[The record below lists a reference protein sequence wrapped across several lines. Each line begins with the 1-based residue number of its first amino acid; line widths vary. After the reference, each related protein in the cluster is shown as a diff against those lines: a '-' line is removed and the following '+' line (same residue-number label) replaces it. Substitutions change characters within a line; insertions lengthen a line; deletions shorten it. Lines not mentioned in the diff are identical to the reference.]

1 MCKLCFSSHSLSASM
16 LEWNPSC
23 RGKGQSAT
31 AAAACLGCGF
41 NPSSPLLEVVLVSQL
56 MAMEISER
64 VKLSPQCTSPVP
76 LLGRHQ
82 ISWMGRILASSNKG
96 EYRLELMHRNLIH
109 VFHLDILQTA
119 LYRNSI
125 HCEIRVKAN
134 RCPLAVLNR
143 VLWSQLFI
151 QQQSQ

>member
-1 MCKLCFSSHSLSASM
+1 
-16 LEWNPSC
+16 
-23 RGKGQSAT
+23 
-31 AAAACLGCGF
+31 
-41 NPSSPLLEVVLVSQL
+41 

-64 VKLSPQCTSPVP
+64 VKLSPQCTSLIP
-76 LLGRHQ
+76 LLERHQ

-143 VLWSQLFI
+143 VL
-151 QQQSQ
+151 